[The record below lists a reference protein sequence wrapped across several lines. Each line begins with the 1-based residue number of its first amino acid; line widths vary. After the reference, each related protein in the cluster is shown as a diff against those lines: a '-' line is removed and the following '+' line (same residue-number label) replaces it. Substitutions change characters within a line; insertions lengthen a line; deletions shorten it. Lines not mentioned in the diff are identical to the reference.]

1 MPVGATPPTA
11 ELHVHIEG
19 TLEPEMVLALAAR
32 HGARLPTTDLVEFRA
47 RYAFTD
53 LQSFLDLHYAN
64 LLVLRGEEDFYE
76 LAVAYLGRAQECNVR
91 RAEIFFDPHTHLANG
106 VSLGAVINGLAAGLR
121 DGERRHHVS
130 ADLIMC
136 FLRHLGADA
145 ADEMFTAVLPFRDH
159 IVGVGLDSTEI
170 GFPNPLFADVFARA
184 AAEGLHLV
192 AHAGEEG
199 DAQCVAETLDS
210 LHVERIDHGV
220 GAMDDPEVVARLRA
234 DQTPLTVCPLSN
246 VRLHVVDT
254 LADHPL
260 AAMLDADLHATVN
273 SDDPAYFGGYVDA
286 NYRAVRDE
294 LGLTTAQLETLAL
307 NSFDAS
313 FAPPELREA
322 WKDEVHAWSTNKS
335 RLARARSST
344 TADPTATLPTKSS
357 ASSHGEHSIPRT
369 RRSQSRPPG
378 SDTTPTN
385 PSAEHTPNTRP
396 APSATTDSPITR
408 I

>member
-1 MPVGATPPTA
+1 MPVGASPPTA

-19 TLEPEMVLALAAR
+19 TLEPEMILALAAR

-64 LLVLRGEEDFYE
+64 LQVLRGEEDFYE
-76 LAVAYLGRAQECNVR
+76 LAVAYLGAHECNVR
-91 RAEIFFDPHTHLANG
+91 RAEIFFDPQTHLANG
-106 VSLGAVINGLAAGLR
+106 VPLGAVINGLAAGLR

-145 ADEMFTAVLPFRDH
+145 AEMFTAMLPFRDH
-159 IVGVGLDSTEI
+159 IIGVGLDSTEI

-199 DAQCVAETLDS
+199 NAQCVAETLDS

-220 GAMDDPEVVARLRA
+220 RAMDDPEVVARLRD

-322 WKDEVHAWSTNKS
+322 WKDEVHAWSTQQV
-335 RLARARSST
+335 
-344 TADPTATLPTKSS
+344 TA
-357 ASSHGEHSIPRT
+357 GPRDVLDD
-369 RRSQSRPPG
+369 G
-378 SDTTPTN
+378 
-385 PSAEHTPNTRP
+385 
-396 APSATTDSPITR
+396 
-408 I
+408 